1 MKRSVFLALAL
12 MSGLTTHKAWP
23 ASNLSKAGA
32 CYSAQSL
39 ERFAAAY
46 AEAYR
51 IRQAYGPKVEQTDDP
66 EQAERLIQES
76 DSAVN
81 QAIRDNG
88 LDVSSFFML
97 EEAIFGF
104 RGVDFGAHRDK
115 FALSPEEIGRIV
127 KMVQNRLS
135 ASQ

>member
-1 MKRSVFLALAL
+1 MNKICFIVMVFGCILPSQGTLAAD
-12 MSGLTTHKAWP
+12 
-23 ASNLSKAGA
+23 NLSTPGA
-32 CYSAQSL
+32 CYSTQAL

-46 AEAYR
+46 AAAYR
-51 IRQAYGPKVEQTDDP
+51 IRQAYGPKVEQSDNP
-66 EQAERLIQES
+66 EQTERLIQES

-88 LDVSSFFML
+88 LDVPGFFML

-127 KMVQNRLS
+127 KMVQNKMTS
-135 ASQ
+135 GQ